1 MEKTEDQ
8 KFKFVFAAVQF
19 VLLHLFALLG
29 RKQRAQDDA
38 GSAAEDS
45 DVEDGNVIDPD
56 VEAIEQQISEV
67 SFFLHKTQ

>member
-1 MEKTEDQ
+1 M
-8 KFKFVFAAVQF
+8 FVFSAFQI
-19 VLLHLFALLG
+19 VLFHLFALLG
-29 RKQRAQDDA
+29 RKQRAQEDA

-67 SFFLHKTQ
+67 SFFCTKHSDRLP